1 MKPTSQ
7 IEVARQSLA
16 ESVEKMQD
24 WDTKAQA
31 LPEDA
36 DEKEVEFVRDA
47 FGAAQRETQRWQETV
62 DRLQAIAK
70 VRGAIQAEDTEGEGD
85 DSGDGGSN
93 GGDASRRMRIQV
105 GKEPRTYSPQT
116 SQQGRS
122 FFADLV
128 NSIKGNGE
136 AQQRLQRHTQEVAY
150 EKRAISTTVTAGGN
164 FVPPEYLG
172 ELYANF
178 PRAGRPFA
186 DAIPNKLAHE
196 AGTGMNITI
205 PRITTGSTVGNII
218 TENSTTVSS
227 TDIVEALLTVPVRT
241 IAGQQ
246 DVSQQLLDH
255 SQPGID
261 QVIFADLRSAYDAQL
276 DSQLLNGTG
285 ANGQHL
291 GIRAVTSPN
300 TVSFSTGG
308 ATAANHVPPLYNA
321 IQLVATNRFMP
332 ADLIVW
338 HPRRGAFLASNLS
351 STFPL
356 FQLGNL
362 YQAAGTQNNGFVGNF
377 AGMNVCQDANVRTTD
392 GGTTNQD
399 EIYVVRS
406 QDLILWEG
414 ELQAR
419 VMEQVLSSTLTV
431 RLQLYAYSA
440 FASGRFPKSITIIS
454 GLGLAAPTF
463 T

>member
-16 ESVEKMQD
+16 DSVEKMQD
-24 WDTKAQA
+24 WDTKAQS

-36 DEKEVEFVRDA
+36 DEKEVEFVREA
-47 FGAAQRETQRWQETV
+47 FAQSQRETQRWQETV

-70 VRGAIQAEDTEGEGD
+70 VRGAIQAEDLEAEGVEAT
-85 DSGDGGSN
+85 
-93 GGDASRRMRIQV
+93 GGDLSRVPRV
-105 GKEPRTYSPQT
+105 NVNEPKVYTAQS
-116 SQQGRS
+116 SAQGRS
-122 FFADLV
+122 FFADV
-128 NSIKGNGE
+128 VASIKGNSE
-136 AQQRLQRHTQEVAY
+136 ARQRLERHSQEAAY
-150 EKRAISTTVTAGGN
+150 EKRAINTTATTGGD
-164 FVPPEYLG
+164 FVPPGYLG
-172 ELYANF
+172 EMYANF

-186 DAIPNKLAHE
+186 DALPIKLVHE
-196 AGTGMNITI
+196 TGGPMAYTI
-205 PRITTGSTVGNII
+205 PRITTGTTVGNII

-227 TDIVEALLTVPVRT
+227 TDIVEAMLTVPVVT

-276 DSQLLNGTG
+276 DNQLLNGTG
-285 ANGQHL
+285 ANGQHR
-291 GIRAVTSPN
+291 GIRAVAGIN
-300 TVSFSTGG
+300 TVAFNTGG
-308 ATAANHVPPLYNA
+308 ATAANTVPPIYNA
-321 IQLVATNRFMP
+321 IQQVESNRFMP

-338 HPRRGAFLASNLS
+338 HPRRSAFMASNLS

-362 YQAAGTQNNGFVGNF
+362 VQATGVQDVGMVENF
-377 AGMNVCQDANVRTTD
+377 SGLRAVRDANVRTTD

-399 EIYVVRS
+399 EIYVVRT
-406 QDLILWEG
+406 QDFVLWEG
-414 ELQAR
+414 ALQTR
-419 VMEQVLSSTLTV
+419 VMEQVLSNTLTV

-440 FASGRFPKSITIIS
+440 FASGRFPKSISVIS